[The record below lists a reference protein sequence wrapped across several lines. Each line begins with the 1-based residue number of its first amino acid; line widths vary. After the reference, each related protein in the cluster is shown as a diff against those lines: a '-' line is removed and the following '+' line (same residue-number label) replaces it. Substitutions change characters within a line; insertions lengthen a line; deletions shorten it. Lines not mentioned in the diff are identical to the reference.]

1 MPKSR
6 KQKTGANKKKKPGTK
21 KQRSN
26 VPLSKTTTETKTSK
40 AAVTDS
46 AVTVLEADAPENR
59 DYKQPSVVEPAEEL
73 GTEQIAYGVDEDEFK
88 IEDYADVS
96 EERASII
103 SIVQGLEGQ
112 VETAFKLKEVLEA
125 DLEATQ
131 RKLSEE
137 LAARAELEARIESLE
152 AQAALVNQV
161 REDISFAE
169 EERNKLANLL
179 SENQQ
184 QLEAVTNERD
194 SLAEKIAAA
203 EPEITELESEKT
215 ALEAQVMNLK
225 DKVADMVRL
234 HKEVDSLQDK
244 LSGAEGR
251 TGDLRVQLE
260 QEEAANKELVETR
273 SRLESELKTL
283 NINYEAAKNELDA
296 FKKALRD
303 IRSEVT
309 LTSGRVRQRYF
320 KPKNKK

>member
-1 MPKSR
+1 MSKSR
-6 KQKTGANKKKKPGTK
+6 KQKTGVKRKSNPSQKSKKTDE
-21 KQRSN
+21 R
-26 VPLSKTTTETKTSK
+26 VPVIPLLEGSTTENEMSK
-40 AAVTDS
+40 S
-46 AVTVLEADAPENR
+46 AVATLEA
-59 DYKQPSVVEPAEEL
+59 KPADEL
-73 GTEQIAYGVDEDEFK
+73 ET
-88 IEDYADVS
+88 EDYADVS

-137 LAARAELEARIESLE
+137 LTARAELEARIESLD

-184 QLEAVTNERD
+184 QLEAVTDERD
-194 SLAEKIAAA
+194 SLAKKIAAV
-203 EPEITELESEKT
+203 EPQIKELESEKT

-225 DKVADMVRL
+225 DKVADMDRL
-234 HKEVDSLQDK
+234 RAETDDLQEKLTGADSK
-244 LSGAEGR
+244 
-251 TGDLRVQLE
+251 TGELRVHLE
-260 QEEAANKELVETR
+260 QQQAVNRELMEANG
-273 SRLESELKTL
+273 RLESEIKTL
-283 NINYEAAKNELDA
+283 NVNYDTAKSELVA
-296 FKKALRD
+296 FKKALRE

-320 KPKNKK
+320 KPKD